1 MVRSVLSGTLPGNGR
16 DRHLPS
22 VGHTE
27 PPPKRRSAGAG
38 ANEDKGQIMSRP
50 VQLAAIIILLP
61 AALPSEARG
70 QEREGDGGQVVR
82 IEMVDFAFE
91 PAEVKVQRG
100 DTLRFVQMTNTPHN
114 VEFRD
119 VPAGGVFAEPGQY
132 SSNGTGGSSPAPQRM
147 GPFLL
152 TRGEVYEVV
161 IDEHFVEGVFPYVCT
176 PHVPMG
182 MVGRIVVEA
191 TQRLSHPVGN

>member
-1 MVRSVLSGTLPGNGR
+1 MLVLL
-16 DRHLPS
+16 
-22 VGHTE
+22 
-27 PPPKRRSAGAG
+27 
-38 ANEDKGQIMSRP
+38 
-50 VQLAAIIILLP
+50 LAA
-61 AALPSEARG
+61 ATSDARG

-91 PAEVKVQRG
+91 PSEVKVQRG

-119 VPAGGVFAEPGQY
+119 VPAGSVFAEPGEY
-132 SSNGTGGSSPAPQRM
+132 SSSDMGSSTRPAPSRM

-152 TRGEVYEVV
+152 TRGEIYEVV

-182 MVGRIVVEA
+182 MTGKVVVEVP
-191 TQRLSHPVGN
+191 QRPSHPVGH

>member
-1 MVRSVLSGTLPGNGR
+1 
-16 DRHLPS
+16 
-22 VGHTE
+22 
-27 PPPKRRSAGAG
+27 
-38 ANEDKGQIMSRP
+38 MSRP

-61 AALPSEARG
+61 GALPSEARG

-119 VPAGGVFAEPGQY
+119 VPAGSVFAEPGQY
-132 SSNGTGGSSPAPQRM
+132 SSNGTGSSTKAAPPRM

-161 IDEHFVEGVFPYVCT
+161 IDEHFVEGVFYYVCT

-182 MVGRIVVEA
+182 MTGRIVVEA
-191 TQRLSHPVGN
+191 GERRSDPVGN